1 MNLSTTCNY
10 VTDRDDMNNKI
21 KIYQDLPARLIVQM
35 NDLFFSFFGTIEI
48 PCATNNTKM
57 IINKDLLA

>member
-1 MNLSTTCNY
+1 MNLSTTCKY

-48 PCATNNTKM
+48 PCATDNT
-57 IINKDLLA
+57 